1 MLKKQK
7 INNMAY
13 KTCEDCGSKV
23 LSEWIE
29 RKLKYKR
36 SKRQVP
42 FCPTCDEELDD
53 LQLINESDSC
63 KCGTWSATFSGK
75 MSFRRN

>member
-1 MLKKQK
+1 MGEWQK
-7 INNMAY
+7 
-13 KTCEDCGSKV
+13 
-23 LSEWIE
+23 

-36 SKRQVP
+36 SKQRAS

-63 KCGTWSATFSGK
+63 KCGTWSETFEGGV
-75 MSFRRN
+75 SFKPFDA